1 MSAPELSHAVRS
13 LINHHMASMDHVA
26 VLLVLQGAQDQS
38 HGSSEIARQSRLES
52 DVVERVLRELTAS
65 HLIRRDGDRFQYAPA
80 PAMRGAV
87 DDLAEMYRTKPVTLV
102 RAVYER
108 PARAV
113 QSFADAFRLRK
124 EGE

>member
-1 MSAPELSHAVRS
+1 MSAPDVSQAVQS
-13 LINHHMASMDHVA
+13 LINHHMPSIDHVA
-26 VLLVLQGAQDQS
+26 VLLALQSKPDEA
-38 HGSSEIARQSRLES
+38 HGSSELARQTRLER

-65 HLIRRDGDRFQYAPA
+65 HLIGRNGDRFQYAPA
-80 PAMRGAV
+80 PGMRGTV
-87 DDLAEMYRTKPVTLV
+87 DELAEMYRTKPVTLV

-113 QSFADAFRLRK
+113 QSFAEAFRLRK